1 MPELPE
7 VELARRNLR
16 RWFEGRRVVKTA
28 AENSRVFRGSSPK
41 AFATI
46 RGKLV
51 RADRKGKY
59 LLLEFE
65 RGGALA
71 HLGMTGKL
79 VRRPSGE
86 RVKHSRAQ
94 FRLDSGE
101 VVHFQDPRMFGRIE
115 VLDRPDLE
123 SNATTAALGPDLLN
137 DRVSWKTLK
146 SRVGSSRQDLKVAL
160 LDQTRIAGLGNIH
173 AAEALFRA
181 KLHPKRK
188 PASLTDAEWRALSRG
203 IRSAIAFALKQEEG
217 DDIVYVEEP
226 GATNPFRIYGRAGE
240 PCLVCGT
247 TVKSFTQ
254 GGRTT
259 HACPQCQPE
268 TGARR

>member
-7 VELARRNLR
+7 VELARRNLT
-16 RWFEGRRVVKTA
+16 RWLHGRRVVKTA
-28 AENSRVFRGSSPK
+28 AEKSRVFRGSSPK
-41 AFATI
+41 AFAAI

-59 LLLEFE
+59 LLLQFE

-86 RVKHSRAQ
+86 AVKHSRAQ
-94 FRLDSGE
+94 FRLDSGD

-115 VLDRPDLE
+115 VLERPDLKT
-123 SNATTAALGPDLLN
+123 NKTTAALGPDLLT
-137 DRVSWKTLK
+137 DGVTWQTLK
-146 SRVGSSRQDLKVAL
+146 ARVGPSKQDLKVAL
-160 LDQTRIAGLGNIH
+160 LDQSRIAGLGNIH

-181 KLHPKRK
+181 KIHPRRK
-188 PASLTDAEWRALSRG
+188 PGSLSDAEWKALSRG
-203 IRSAIAFALKQEEG
+203 IRAAIAFALKQEDG

-226 GATNPFRIYGRAGE
+226 GAKNPFRIYGRAGE
-240 PCLVCGT
+240 PCLDCGT
-247 TVKSFTQ
+247 TVKSFSQ

-259 HACPQCQPE
+259 HACPHCQPE
-268 TGARR
+268 PGARR